1 MSELIKNIFE
11 KRKLT
16 KTPSFIAYITA
27 GDPNFEMTIKI
38 ADTLIEAGVD
48 ILELGIPFS
57 DPLADGEVNQLSA
70 QRALSSH
77 TTVEDVLKISSEIKK
92 RHKEIPIILYTYLNP
107 VAFARNFDN
116 FCKDACNSGVD
127 SLLLLDL
134 TPEEG
139 SEYKII
145 AEKNGLSI
153 VALVTPNTKEKRIE
167 KIADFSSSFIYYVS
181 QEGVTGERNDF
192 ATDAE
197 ENINKIKKH
206 TNLPIAVGFGISKP
220 EHVKAASRCNVD
232 GIVVGSAIVKKIEN
246 IANAKGDLQDLK
258 MFARSLIEVL
268 HV

>member
-1 MSELIKNIFE
+1 MSELIKKVFE
-11 KRKLT
+11 ISRLT

-38 ADTLIEAGVD
+38 AEILIASGVK

-70 QRALSSH
+70 QRALNSH

-92 RHKEIPIILYTYLNP
+92 RHKEIPIVLYTYLNP
-107 VAFARNFDN
+107 IAFARDFDT
-116 FCKDACNSGVD
+116 FCRQAYNSGVD

-139 SEYKII
+139 KNYKIT

-167 KIADFSSSFIYYVS
+167 KIVNFCSSFIYYVS
-181 QEGVTGERNDF
+181 REGVTGERSDF
-192 ATDAE
+192 ASDAK
-197 ENINKIKKH
+197 ENINRIKKY

-220 EHVKAASRCNVD
+220 EHVKAASNCNVD

-246 IANAKGDLQDLK
+246 IANANGNLQDLK
-258 MFARSLIEVL
+258 LFVTSLTETL
-268 HV
+268 